1 MLARQHDIDLAACR
15 SIRKALL
22 VGLAS
27 LGEVERVSR
36 EVSFRSEV
44 GESIPDELRPIHP
57 TGTDDTIGNF
67 AEALMYVD
75 VIENELLIERNS
87 L

>member
-1 MLARQHDIDLAACR
+1 MTPMHGIDLAACR

-22 VGLAS
+22 IGLSS
-27 LGEVERVSR
+27 LGEIERVSR
-36 EVSFRSEV
+36 EVSCRNNV
-44 GESIPDELRPIHP
+44 GESIPDGLHPIHP

-75 VIENELLIERNS
+75 VLENELLSEVGAA
-87 L
+87 